1 MLFPSLFTSVFF
13 YFSLFLSQASDQTS
27 SVLAVTTAP
36 LASAFTIAVPT
47 NPTSGQV
54 TEIHWTFTAA
64 DPAVFTLL
72 LTNST
77 NHFDVK
83 ALVGEKVETDLGQ
96 ITYQLPKLSAM

>member
-1 MLFPSLFTSVFF
+1 MLFASLFT
-13 YFSLFLSQASDQTS
+13 
-27 SVLAVTTAP
+27 VLAVTAAP

-54 TEIHWTFTAA
+54 TEIHWTFTVA

-77 NHFDVK
+77 NHFEVK

-96 ITYQLPKLSAM
+96 ITYQLPKLPAM